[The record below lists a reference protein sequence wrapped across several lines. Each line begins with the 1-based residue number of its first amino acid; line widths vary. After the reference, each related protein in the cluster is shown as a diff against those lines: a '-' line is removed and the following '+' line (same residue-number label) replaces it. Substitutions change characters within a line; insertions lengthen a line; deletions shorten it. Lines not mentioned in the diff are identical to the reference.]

1 MTFSGVINFL
11 NRSKFPFLANSK
23 IALSPRSKSAISL
36 SRSLTKSSGVAPSR
50 FFLFESA
57 PCLRSNLHISNFPLA
72 ALSCNGVT
80 FHKSA
85 T

>member
-1 MTFSGVINFL
+1 LTFSGVINFL

-23 IALSPRSKSAISL
+23 IALSPRSKSAI
-36 SRSLTKSSGVAPSR
+36 
-50 FFLFESA
+50 FESA
-57 PCLRSNLHISNFPLA
+57 PCLRSNLHISNFPFA

-85 T
+85 I